1 MERLGHLQK
10 KKLLGAIILD
20 KLTICTPP
28 KDEQCWKKPFLKK
41 IREEYNVIF
50 DGKGCLAVR
59 ILDSERDFPLVS
71 LMIEDDGA
79 LHETDCRFSMYWADG
94 LIKNLEETM
103 KYCKKQQKKKQ
114 KTKETDQ

>member
-1 MERLGHLQK
+1 ME
-10 KKLLGAIILD
+10 

-28 KDEQCWKKPFLKK
+28 EDQQCWKESFLKK
-41 IREEYNVIF
+41 IRDEYNVIF

-59 ILDSERDFPLVS
+59 ILNGECEYPIVS
-71 LMIEDDGA
+71 LMIEDDGM
-79 LHETDCRFSMYWADG
+79 LHETNCKFSMFWADG
-94 LIKNLEETM
+94 LIKNLKETM